1 MRGEILTMAKV
12 STGGGGNT
20 GAGRTQ
26 GRRNRKEVAET
37 ASSTKENGRQKRG
50 GIKDMKTKE
59 SVFCKK
65 GPCGLFSPT
74 YFRIFRNLFEKM
86 RKMRQNLKNRRN
98 PSHQISE
105 NFGKIL
111 TVIFCGIL
119 IFWLYQSV
127 FCILIFCLY
136 FVFVI

>member
-1 MRGEILTMAKV
+1 MAKV

-65 GPCGLFSPT
+65 GPCGLFSQT
-74 YFRIFRNLFEKM
+74 YFSIFRDLQDVHSFAPLQSQNFCKCSSGMLMIFIDEFEK
-86 RKMRQNLKNRRN
+86 LV
-98 PSHQISE
+98 
-105 NFGKIL
+105 F
-111 TVIFCGIL
+111 L
-119 IFWLYQSV
+119 IEFVV
-127 FCILIFCLY
+127 FRT
-136 FVFVI
+136 

>member
-37 ASSTKENGRQKRG
+37 ASSKKGNGRQKRG
-50 GIKDMKTKE
+50 GRKDMKTKE

-65 GPCGLFSPT
+65 GPCGLFSLP
-74 YFRIFRNLFEKM
+74 YFSISRDLQDLHTFAPR
-86 RKMRQNLKNRRN
+86 RSQNFSKK
-98 PSHQISE
+98 SSE
-105 NFGKIL
+105 IL
-111 TVIFCGIL
+111 ARMK
-119 IFWLYQSV
+119 
-127 FCILIFCLY
+127 
-136 FVFVI
+136 

>member
-1 MRGEILTMAKV
+1 MAKV

-65 GPCGLFSPT
+65 GPCGLFSLP
-74 YFRIFRNLFEKM
+74 YFIIFRDDIFQVISSFNSAKCCIFQFNFVVFKMIFFRISRNLTDVFKICY
-86 RKMRQNLKNRRN
+86 NRLN
-98 PSHQISE
+98 IANVP
-105 NFGKIL
+105 
-111 TVIFCGIL
+111 
-119 IFWLYQSV
+119 
-127 FCILIFCLY
+127 
-136 FVFVI
+136 